1 MHTGFNQCSK
11 KNGSMKNNYRNF
23 WLNKRHEFVCGLN
36 NLSFATYHDMFAGEY
51 QVGYGRFHS
60 VEKLHASSYI
70 DGESQCLILIHYYT
84 YKYIVATGYLQFT
97 STGVNWAWFNFL
109 SFVDSYLLYLTF
121 TWFQFNTSFLNDKKK
136 EDTFYLFLHV
146 RH

>member
-1 MHTGFNQCSK
+1 MVQWKTS
-11 KNGSMKNNYRNF
+11 NF
-23 WLNKRHEFVCGLN
+23 WLNKRPEYVCGLN
-36 NLSFATYHDMFAGEY
+36 NLSFVTYHDMFAGEY

-84 YKYIVATGYLQFT
+84 YNTHKYIVDTGYLQFT
-97 STGVNWAWFNFL
+97 STGVNWAWINFL

-121 TWFQFNTSFLNDKKK
+121 TWFQFNTTFLNDKKK
-136 EDTFYLFLHV
+136 TWHMFYLFLHV